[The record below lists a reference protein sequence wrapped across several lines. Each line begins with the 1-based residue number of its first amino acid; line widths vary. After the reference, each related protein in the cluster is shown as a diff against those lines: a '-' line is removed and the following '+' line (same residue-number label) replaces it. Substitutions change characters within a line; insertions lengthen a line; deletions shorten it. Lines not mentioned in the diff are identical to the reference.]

1 MAWSFVEKGLAEN
14 HIGVLETTSYL
25 KLLSLTY
32 WKHFASFSN
41 TSKSF
46 LTLLLNKDMVS
57 KDFADFDKKLF
68 QRSDPLIDI
77 LNLLFLKL
85 WAGSE

>member
-1 MAWSFVEKGLAEN
+1 
-14 HIGVLETTSYL
+14 
-25 KLLSLTY
+25 
-32 WKHFASFSN
+32 
-41 TSKSF
+41 
-46 LTLLLNKDMVS
+46 MVS